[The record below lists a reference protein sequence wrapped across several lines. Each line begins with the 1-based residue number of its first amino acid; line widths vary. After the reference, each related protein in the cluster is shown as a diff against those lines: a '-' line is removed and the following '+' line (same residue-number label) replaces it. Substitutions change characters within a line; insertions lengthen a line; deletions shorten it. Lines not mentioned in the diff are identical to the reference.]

1 MFSRASVDSSNN
13 NTTTMASREPAHI
26 VSARRKQ
33 MDLYRSDVEDLCEEI
48 VVTLNKR
55 RNEIWIV

>member
-13 NTTTMASREPAHI
+13 NNTTMASREPAHI

-33 MDLYRSDVEDLCEEI
+33 MDLYRSDVEDICEEI
-48 VVTLNKR
+48 SCDFEQK
-55 RNEIWIV
+55 EE